1 LEFLVWQVVIGKET
15 SGVPTIGEELP
26 APAAEG

>member
-15 SGVPTIGEELP
+15 AGVPTIGVELP
-26 APAAEG
+26 SPTAEG